1 MAPRAAAPP
10 SPGPA
15 TGFLV
20 ALGTTGAVSLAL
32 ALWRWGLP
40 HPLSAFAAML
50 VLSAM
55 AQAAPATS
63 IRHVSIL
70 LHSVVLIAAVPLASP
85 AGAMLAHALPSLWRY
100 RRLPSRA
107 VFNAATPVVAVLL
120 GSLLAELLTGERPTR
135 GTGPGALA
143 LDLAVL
149 LQATRGVK
157 EALRTTGPAAG
168 AHVVPSG

>member
-20 ALGTTGAVSLAL
+20 ALGTAGAISLAL

-70 LHSVVLIAAVPLASP
+70 LHSVAAPRHDWSGVPVQVHRYAEDHWIDEPDVAALREAVEASGASFEDIVVPGRGHLFTDAGTPDGDADATRTSLERIAA
-85 AGAMLAHALPSLWRY
+85 
-100 RRLPSRA
+100 
-107 VFNAATPVVAVLL
+107 LL
-120 GSLLAELLTGERPTR
+120 NG
-135 GTGPGALA
+135 
-143 LDLAVL
+143 
-149 LQATRGVK
+149 
-157 EALRTTGPAAG
+157 
-168 AHVVPSG
+168 